1 MTEDLYMP
9 APVVSDLRKASK
21 DELVTEVMHLR
32 QFIGLMLLNLRD
44 FREATG
50 LNEEQNHRLLELE
63 TGLERLESVAR
74 HGREKLIP
82 ELEMRIAQRL
92 DMISGRLDRLEGD
105 RP

>member
-1 MTEDLYMP
+1 MTEDLSMP
-9 APVVSDLRKASK
+9 APRVSDLREASK
-21 DELVTEVMHLR
+21 DELVTEVICLR
-32 QFIGLMLLNLRD
+32 QFIGLMLLTFKD

-74 HGREKLIP
+74 RGREKLIA
-82 ELEMRIAQRL
+82 ELEMRIAQSW
-92 DMISGRLDRLEGD
+92 DMISERVDRLEGD

>member
-1 MTEDLYMP
+1 
-9 APVVSDLRKASK
+9 
-21 DELVTEVMHLR
+21 MHLR

-44 FREATG
+44 FRETTG
-50 LNEEQNHRLLELE
+50 LNEEQNHRLIELE

-74 HGREKLIP
+74 RGREKLIP

-92 DMISGRLDRLEGD
+92 DMISERVDRLEGD

>member
-9 APVVSDLRKASK
+9 APVVSDLRKESK

-44 FREATG
+44 FRETTG
-50 LNEEQNHRLLELE
+50 LNEEQNHRLIELE

-74 HGREKLIP
+74 RGREKLIP

-92 DMISGRLDRLEGD
+92 DMISERVDRLEGD